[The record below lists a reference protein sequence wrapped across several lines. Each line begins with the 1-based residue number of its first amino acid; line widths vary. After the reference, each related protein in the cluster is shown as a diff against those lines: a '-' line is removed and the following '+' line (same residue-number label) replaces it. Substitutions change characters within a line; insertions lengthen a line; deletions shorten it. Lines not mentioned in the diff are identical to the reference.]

1 MQDDQLRLS
10 RRGILAVVGSG
21 AASAAFAADL
31 RVISNT
37 DGGFTVSRGESVWT
51 ISGLDL
57 RNHWGSSRPIEITEA
72 DTNQVWTVKVVGR
85 VLAKTA
91 NLILSIRPD
100 VNSWTIRGTV
110 ETALGRLGGQ
120 WNRRPS
126 SGQTPILRGAVDP
139 NRWSEAIGLRTVGD
153 AVPVIEL
160 DWNLGLSASSQ
171 AGFVPMRGLRALG
184 PLRLHPGEEGTVATM
199 TQARLSGRAVMAA
212 PIGPISFEAQ
222 EGDLTVI
229 QGTDGHRADLI
240 AKGQLAAGEA
250 RFRLDSC
257 KVSRRLSGTERG
269 QWELT
274 GKLESRAQQVR
285 TPFGRLEVCG
295 VAEDDALLKGN
306 SVTLQSFRLGGA
318 LVHAAI
324 RLPLEAGSRQYADDC
339 RLDFSEGARIG
350 FTWGSLGSVE
360 DDKAKV
366 PLDNAAP
373 SARLPLDKAKLRV
386 ARDVDMFRACF
397 GFRGIALELRRSG
410 ARLVAEEGKPVGSP
424 TLIVE
429 LSPQHIQEQAFA
441 RIAPQLPGR
450 PLAAEEMFQVFDQSK
465 REKLKLTIFAD
476 LEKQNPEAASI
487 FGKFE
492 KQFANA
498 YREAWRKLNPNVP
511 SEPLQNVRRRR
522 RVAYPAVSTRDLEA
536 IYVGPEGLIT
546 PLGRRIAREIAE
558 KDALHDLPKL
568 AELRLALGEVTV
580 GDILRRRGW
589 LPDPS
594 GTVNDKAEA
603 NEVVKELM
611 QEAAKLDPD
620 MARVLANWK
629 KGNPTTSLLLP
640 EWQMNWPSFLLPGS
654 QERGSLAALLNAASP
669 TELNSNQREDLE
681 KALQGPYGTQAPKSL
696 PVEARAAGPTRL
708 AFDFSER
715 VKARSALQEAKW
727 VPWSLSGLM
736 AWKDLPLRV
745 SSRVQAPRTAA
756 ADQELMTLL
765 ETRGVIPGLELQPRL
780 KNLAQLLSR
789 EPGSDET
796 AIELPARL
804 LLSPDNDKRFRD
816 APAPAHGARTSPIW
830 SATLRETPGAAFTL
844 RAIHSP
850 DVRPEALLQRNSM
863 PDRGNQA
870 GTPIET
876 LFAMDDFD
884 RHQIVVLSSLHG
896 MPVLARRAPGG
907 VAQTSQVAPPP
918 DWKLR
923 SGILKADEDEQALY
937 VPRPLATR
945 LLRLSP
951 LGASLDLDATFVPPA
966 SLRRSDGGENAF
978 DAYSVERWRSL
989 IAGGREV
996 TTEILYKGFLYPLGI
1011 RASLVKV
1018 TERRFLPWG
1027 NPQRPVAYLVQR
1039 IFIQV
1044 SNPTKTFPAVGQP
1057 FAGRGWP
1064 ATAAE
1069 VLTRRTP
1076 DLLDPTRPMPAPDR
1090 PGWHEWPSG
1099 RLQDPATTGLVFWP
1113 RTAFGPRGNVRF
1125 RFTLDGQP
1133 EPVSMPLV
1141 FVDNQAAHDAG
1152 TMRALQRYYN
1162 APDQENP
1169 PSVSGT
1175 NDEEKQAAQARQAA
1189 AWIALRRLEH
1199 AGVRRRYA
1207 EEGKPGDTTF
1217 ETLWWDV
1224 RADSR
1229 EELEHVAYS
1238 GKKAKVTP
1246 VQEPDSGHYRITAA
1260 MEGVDQPAFYPRCDI
1275 ANIRHDACARFSGN
1289 PQAAMPVRFFGRFL
1303 ELGLP
1308 ILTDVEWGDRTPE
1321 ATGVKQRDIMV
1332 SLNGLPD
1339 KKMLMREAFFT
1350 VEWQANKPLP
1360 KLGMGDNG
1368 DRGGGMLRPELN
1380 IAAIGRHGPIG
1391 VAKPEVTA
1399 SNKIPDVN
1407 TLMDLN
1413 FVDDESAT
1421 ILGIVSLPELLNLAT
1436 DALPPQLR
1444 DTVTYAG
1451 EAVAKV
1457 ANEAAE
1463 LVKDVIRQIENQ
1475 PVLRDA
1481 YAPTLQTL
1489 RRLSAALVK
1498 VNPQEPETVPEA
1510 IAAGRAAAAALDR
1523 LAAAPLAPLIG
1534 TAEKALREVRGVL
1547 KGKADQVLLTVLR
1560 QYTPSDEVISNVA
1573 QVFAPPVAE
1582 LLNDLRQ
1589 AVAALPSPPP
1599 PEEQRRFYERIQA
1612 LALGAATH
1620 AVQQDPMPETL
1631 VKLRQGWAAAILGEF
1646 GAIEKEHPWAKE
1658 VLDKTVRPS
1667 LTMLAALPVP
1677 AMLERIYAAVRLAR
1691 GFDLRGAL
1699 AALEDQGM
1707 VLLRGWAEQATGNV
1721 CTAAEAKVNDAVT
1734 ALKKAL
1740 LPDDIPLA
1748 DCRRAA
1754 CDANGI
1760 ATSLCGRMWRLCGT
1774 LPVMT
1779 ESSRAV
1785 AASLEALDRALR
1797 DYKLGSPCE
1806 APFGGGLRTLD
1817 AARAGAFTAIM
1828 DWVKALREAAE
1839 AELDSA
1845 VVQAAGEVLAQL
1857 LEAVVPNNAP
1867 GMVWAELKSNLA
1879 QLIGE
1884 TASKDIVEAVK
1895 EAQEMLLDM
1904 RDPLRTAKTAQ
1915 ELRNALRGLDAAAAM
1930 LRAAGQDAVASFLLM
1945 LVLPATEAANDA
1957 AAKILEALKVALD
1970 WLDQARNDAREPL
1983 RDLDKRLG
1991 LSGDEAL
1998 GQLMAVRPLKNVGWD
2013 DLGSDQLLQEK
2024 GFVAKALAQ
2033 PPPSRL
2039 LKLLELLD
2047 VWQKNPPGAVALV
2060 RDIDRRLLDA
2070 LRRAALRLIDLDGLR
2085 AKLEGM
2091 LADIVPTKRTLE
2103 YDWNLPTT
2111 QTVEVGKLAKVKLE
2125 GLKLSA
2131 NTTIDLTQAAMGAP
2145 EKAITAKM
2153 EGKLGDFDVE
2163 IPTWVTLRF
2172 SGMSFE
2178 AGTGRSSS
2186 LTTPN
2191 LKGVTPDG
2199 ALVFLTALA
2208 AYLGTQEGG
2217 EGRVAD
2223 PNGPYLVPRR
2233 SGGAGIQAGYRLNM
2247 GPLQM
2252 GNIALLDLALDAHAE
2267 LPFNS
2272 DPGAVRILL
2281 SSPERP
2287 FLVVAAPHGGSGYVQ
2302 IEAGPGA
2309 KGNKQH
2315 RQRLSVSLEWGGAAA
2330 VAYGP
2335 LKATG
2340 RVMTGIRVRQEFGEA
2355 IVPSFTFVAAFE
2367 GQIACFGVCGSFVV
2381 EMTYQHN
2388 RMFGQARLTYG
2399 FNVGPVK
2406 REFTVRVK
2414 RNMGGQLGDRPSD
2427 TASLEPLPIPG
2438 QPRIMLA
2445 RAGLNDTTFHAPP
2458 KPPTNPPKTEITA
2471 DVPAGLENWTRRERR
2486 YAAVPTARGRR
2497 NRA

>member
-37 DGGFTVSRGESVWT
+37 DGGFTVSRGVFFWT
-51 ISGLDL
+51 IRGSHL
-57 RNHWGSSRPIEITEA
+57 RSHWGSSRPIEITEP
-72 DTNQVWTVKVVGR
+72 DKNNTWTVKVVGQ
-85 VLAKTA
+85 VLAETA
-91 NLILSIRPD
+91 NLTLSIRPD
-100 VNSWTIRGTV
+100 GESWAIRGTV
-110 ETALGRLGGQ
+110 ESKALGRFVSQ
-120 WNRRPS
+120 WIKYPS
-126 SGQTPILRGAVDP
+126 SGQSPILRAAVDP
-139 NRWSEAIGLRTVGD
+139 SRWNQAIGLRTVGGT
-153 AVPVIEL
+153 APVIEL

-171 AGFVPMRGLRALG
+171 TGFVPLLGLRALG
-184 PLRLHPGEEGTVATM
+184 PLRLHPGEEGTVAIM
-199 TQARLSGRAVMAA
+199 TKARLSGRAVMAA
-212 PIGPISFEAQ
+212 PIGEISFEAQ

-229 QGTDGHRADLI
+229 LGTDGHRADLI

-257 KVSRRLSGTERG
+257 KVSRRLSGAEQG

-274 GKLESRAQQVR
+274 GKLESGAQQVR

-306 SVTLQSFRLGGA
+306 SGTLQSFRIGGA

-360 DDKAKV
+360 PGKARV
-366 PLDNAAP
+366 PIDNAAP

-429 LSPQHIQEQAFA
+429 LPPQHIQEQAFA

-465 REKLKLTIFAD
+465 REKLKLTIFTD
-476 LEKQNPEAASI
+476 LKKQNPEAASI
-487 FGKFE
+487 FEKFE
-492 KQFANA
+492 TQFANA
-498 YREAWRKLNPNVP
+498 YKEAWRKLNPDVP

-589 LPDPS
+589 LPDRS

-654 QERGSLAALLNAASP
+654 QERGSLAALLNAASLTP
-669 TELNSNQREDLE
+669 LNSNQREDLE

-756 ADQELMTLL
+756 ADQELMSLL

-966 SLRRSDGGENAF
+966 SLRRSDGEENAF

-1076 DLLDPTRPMPAPDR
+1076 DLLDPTRPMPELDST
-1090 PGWHEWPSG
+1090 GWHERPNG
-1099 RLQDPATTGLVFWP
+1099 RLQDSATTGLVFWP

-1175 NDEEKQAAQARQAA
+1175 NDEEKRAAQARQAA
-1189 AWIALRRLEH
+1189 AWVALRRLEH

-1238 GKKAKVTP
+1238 GKEGKGTP

-1260 MEGVDQPAFYPRCDI
+1260 MEGVDQPAFYPRCDV

-1332 SLNGLPD
+1332 GLKGLPD
-1339 KKMLMREAFFT
+1339 KEMLMREAFFT

-1391 VAKPEVTA
+1391 VAKPEVSV

-1407 TLMDLN
+1407 TPMDLN

-1436 DALPPQLR
+1436 SALPPQLR

-1451 EAVAKV
+1451 EAIAGVAR
-1457 ANEAAE
+1457 EAKG
-1463 LVKDVIRQIENQ
+1463 VVNQVIAQIEQQ

-1481 YAPTLQTL
+1481 YAPTLQAL
-1489 RRLSAALVK
+1489 RRLSTALGSVEGDAA
-1498 VNPQEPETVPEA
+1498 TVPEA

-1534 TAEKALREVRGVL
+1534 AAENALRDAREKVKGRADAVL
-1547 KGKADQVLLTVLR
+1547 ADLLGHYLPT
-1560 QYTPSDEVISNVA
+1560 QPVIEAVA
-1573 QVFAPPVAE
+1573 QVLAPVAE

-1599 PEEQRRFYERIQA
+1599 PEEQRRFYDRMQA
-1612 LALGAATH
+1612 LVLGAATR

-1631 VKLRQGWAAAILGEF
+1631 VTLRQGWAAAIQGELD
-1646 GAIEKEHPWAKE
+1646 AIERDHPWAKP
-1658 VLDKTVRPS
+1658 VLEGVRPL
-1667 LTMLAALPVP
+1667 LTGLAALPVP
-1677 AMLERIYAAVRLAR
+1677 AMLERVYAAVRLAR
-1691 GFDLRGAL
+1691 GLDLRGAL
-1699 AALEDQGM
+1699 AALEAQGIT
-1707 VLLRGWAEQATGNV
+1707 LLRGWAEQATRDV
-1721 CTAAEAKVNDAVT
+1721 CTAAGATVNDAVR
-1734 ALKKAL
+1734 ALKEAL
-1740 LPDDIPLA
+1740 LPDRIPLA
-1748 DCRRAA
+1748 DCRLAA
-1754 CDANGI
+1754 CDAEGT
-1760 ATSLCGRMWRLCGT
+1760 ATSLCGRLWRLCGT
-1774 LPVMT
+1774 LPAMT
-1779 ESSRAV
+1779 ESSVVV

-1797 DYKLGSPCE
+1797 DFQLGSPCE

-1817 AARAGAFTAIM
+1817 AARARTFAAIVE
-1828 DWVKALREAAE
+1828 WVAALRKAAAAE
-1839 AELDSA
+1839 LESD

-1857 LEAVVPNNAP
+1857 LEAVVPVNPSAA
-1867 GMVWAELKSNLA
+1867 VWTTLRSRLTP
-1879 QLIGE
+1879 LIGAA
-1884 TASKDIVEAVK
+1884 TASDSVAGLQ
-1895 EAQEMLLDM
+1895 AAHGQLLTM
-1904 RDPLRTAKTAQ
+1904 RGPLRRAGTAS
-1915 ELRNALRGLDAAAAM
+1915 ELRDALRGLDAAAAT
-1930 LRAAGQDAVASFLLM
+1930 LRAAGQDVVASFLLV
-1945 LVLPATEAANDA
+1945 LVLPATQEADA
-1957 AAKILEALKVALD
+1957 AATASL
-1970 WLDQARNDAREPL
+1970 RTL
-1983 RDLDKRLG
+1983 RDALNLLISARDKATTALAAIDARLG
-1991 LSGDEAL
+1991 LSGDEGLAHLMRVRRLPAL
-1998 GQLMAVRPLKNVGWD
+1998 PSGD
-2013 DLGSDQLLQEK
+2013 DDQLLQERR
-2024 GFVAKALAQ
+2024 FVQDALARV
-2033 PPPSRL
+2033 PPRPLPDL
-2039 LKLLELLD
+2039 LALLD
-2047 VWQKNPPGAVALV
+2047 VWRQFPPGAVALV
-2060 RDIDRRLLDA
+2060 RDIERRLLDA

-2103 YDWNLPTT
+2103 YDWNLETPKP
-2111 QTVEVGKLAKVKLE
+2111 VPVGSLAEVTLN

-2131 NTTIDLTQAAMGAP
+2131 NTTIDLKHAAMGAP
-2145 EKAITAKM
+2145 ENAITATM
-2153 EGKLGDFDVE
+2153 EGKLGDFDVV
-2163 IPTWVTLRF
+2163 IPNWVKLSF

-2186 LTTPN
+2186 LTTPK

-2217 EGRVAD
+2217 EGRVAE

-2287 FLVVAAPHGGSGYVQ
+2287 FLVVAAPYGGSGYVQ

-2309 KGNKQH
+2309 RGDRKHQ
-2315 RQRLSVSLEWGGAAA
+2315 QRLSVSLEWGGAAA

-2381 EMTYQHN
+2381 EMTYQN
-2388 RMFGQARLTYG
+2388 KKMFGQARLTYG

-2406 REFTVRVK
+2406 REFTVRVN
-2414 RNMGGQLGDRPSD
+2414 RNMGENLGDRPSD

-2438 QPRIMLA
+2438 QPRVMLA
-2445 RAGLNDTTFHAPP
+2445 RAGLNDATFHDPL
-2458 KPPTNPPKTEITA
+2458 KPPPNPPKTEITA

-2486 YAAVPTARGRR
+2486 FAAVPTARGRR